1 MRRANEILLVIAAAG
16 LAAVAA
22 LIEIP
27 THSADPGTVV
37 GGGSLFAGSPST
49 TASTLPPLPPLLFP
63 PGSSTPV
70 PIQPPTPTG
79 EGLPLVSGVGGLIQS
94 ISPISR
100 DDTTPPAGPVAVP
113 GVPAPAGV
121 TQPPGTTPPPSTTPP
136 STSPPTTAPPTTDP
150 PTTAPPTTDP
160 LTTAPP
166 TTDPPTTTPPT
177 TDPVTTAPPTTEPST
192 TEPPTS
198 APPTTAPPTTS

>member
-1 MRRANEILLVIAAAG
+1 MRRVNEIILAIAAAG
-16 LAAVAA
+16 LVAVAM
-22 LIEIP
+22 LIGIP

-37 GGGSLFAGSPST
+37 GVGSPFPALPST
-49 TASTLPPLPPLLFP
+49 TAATLPPLPPLLFP

-70 PIQPPTPTG
+70 PIQPPTSVSG
-79 EGLPLVSGVGGLIQS
+79 GLPPVSGVGGLIQS

-121 TQPPGTTPPPSTTPP
+121 TQPPGTTPPPSSTPP
-136 STSPPTTAPPTTDP
+136 GTSPPTTAPPTTAPPTTAPPTTAPPTTDP
-150 PTTAPPTTDP
+150 P
-160 LTTAPP
+160 TTAPP

-177 TDPVTTAPPTTEPST
+177 TDPVTTT
-192 TEPPTS
+192 
-198 APPTTAPPTTS
+198 

>member
-79 EGLPLVSGVGGLIQS
+79 GGLPLVSGVGGLIQS

-100 DDTTPPAGPVAVP
+100 TDTTPPAGPVAVP
-113 GVPAPAGV
+113 GVPAPSPA
-121 TQPPGTTPPPSTTPP
+121 TAPPTTSPPGTSP
-136 STSPPTTAPPTTDP
+136 PPTTAPPTTDP
-150 PTTAPPTTDP
+150 PTTAPPTT
-160 LTTAPP
+160 APP
-166 TTDPPTTTPPT
+166 
-177 TDPVTTAPPTTEPST
+177 
-192 TEPPTS
+192 
-198 APPTTAPPTTS
+198 

>member
-1 MRRANEILLVIAAAG
+1 MRRANEIVLVIAAAG

-27 THSADPGTVV
+27 THSADPGTLV
-37 GGGSLFAGSPST
+37 GGGNLFAGSPST
-49 TASTLPPLPPLLFP
+49 AASTLPPLPPLLFP

-100 DDTTPPAGPVAVP
+100 TDTTPTGPVAVP
-113 GVPAPAGV
+113 GVPAPAGHDP
-121 TQPPGTTPPPSTTPP
+121 TPEHHPAIHQPADHRASDDRPTHHRATHQPADHRASDDRPTHHRATHHRPGDHCATHDR
-136 STSPPTTAPPTTDP
+136 PTHHDAADH
-150 PTTAPPTTDP
+150 
-160 LTTAPP
+160 
-166 TTDPPTTTPPT
+166 
-177 TDPVTTAPPTTEPST
+177 
-192 TEPPTS
+192 
-198 APPTTAPPTTS
+198 

>member
-79 EGLPLVSGVGGLIQS
+79 GGLPLVSGVGGLIQS

-100 DDTTPPAGPVAVP
+100 TDTTPPAGP
-113 GVPAPAGV
+113 GDPAPAGI
-121 TQPPGTTPPPSTTPP
+121 TQPPGTTPPP
-136 STSPPTTAPPTTDP
+136 TTA
-150 PTTAPPTTDP
+150 
-160 LTTAPP
+160 
-166 TTDPPTTTPPT
+166 PPTTTPPT
-177 TDPVTTAPPTTEPST
+177 T
-192 TEPPTS
+192 
-198 APPTTAPPTTS
+198 APPTTAPPTTTPPT